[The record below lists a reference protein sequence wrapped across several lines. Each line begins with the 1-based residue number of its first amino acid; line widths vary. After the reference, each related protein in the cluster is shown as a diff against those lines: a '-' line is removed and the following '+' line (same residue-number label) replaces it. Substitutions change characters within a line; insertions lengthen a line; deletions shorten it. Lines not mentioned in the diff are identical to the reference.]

1 MLRVV
6 LDTNIYISAFMFG
19 GVPSEI
25 VEAGMD
31 GRFLLVTSEPLLLE
45 LDRKLRDKFKLKI
58 EDARVL
64 LMELRSSALIV
75 APALSIHAVS
85 ADPDD
90 NRVIECAVAG
100 NADCIVSGDRHL
112 KELKIWQG
120 IEIITPREFVRR
132 FVSQV
137 D

>member
-1 MLRVV
+1 M
-6 LDTNIYISAFMFG
+6 
-19 GVPSEI
+19 
-25 VEAGMD
+25 
-31 GRFLLVTSEPLLLE
+31 TSEPLLLE

-132 FVSQV
+132 YL
-137 D
+137 